1 MIQQHLL
8 LLKNSFDSV
17 LVVIDLLRISD
28 GAVKRTNTDD
38 NQKYSAKKV
47 WTKNDC

>member
-8 LLKNSFDSV
+8 LLQNSFDSV
-17 LVVIDLLRISD
+17 LVVIDLLRIGD
-28 GAVKRTNTDD
+28 GAVKRTNAND

-47 WTKNDC
+47 